1 MCKGFMKLSRDR
13 MSDWRWLNNQT
24 KFYVFFRL
32 LLMANFK
39 ESLSAIL
46 GVSVQTLRTTL
57 RDLQNT
63 NEINI
68 QPTRRYSILT
78 ICNYDSWQDENNE
91 ANNESTY
98 NQHTD
103 NIQSTLSEES
113 NKGKELKNKEEEKEN
128 LQKEKDELFEQCWK
142 AYNRKGS
149 KKKSLEQW
157 KKLKENETQLVLPH
171 VRMYVASRE
180 LQYQKDF
187 ERYLRDRTFME
198 VIIRGNQTIYDPQQV
213 EEANVYHPTVD
224 GIFQWWN
231 EERQCLMFNG
241 HVEMINDGYTDE
253 TRPDGARAAWNMYE
267 WTWSRAQRQWVKK

>member
-1 MCKGFMKLSRDR
+1 MCNIPKYIIEAAREWRRQNGGGERVENAFIAGYEAARRREVQDVVPVDEELFKQCWEAYNKKGSRKNAFAAWCKL
-13 MSDWRWLNNQT
+13 
-24 KFYVFFRL
+24 
-32 LLMANFK
+32 
-39 ESLSAIL
+39 
-46 GVSVQTLRTTL
+46 
-57 RDLQNT
+57 
-63 NEINI
+63 
-68 QPTRRYSILT
+68 
-78 ICNYDSWQDENNE
+78 
-91 ANNESTY
+91 
-98 NQHTD
+98 
-103 NIQSTLSEES
+103 
-113 NKGKELKNKEEEKEN
+113 
-128 LQKEKDELFEQCWK
+128 KDEE
-142 AYNRKGS
+142 RPR
-149 KKKSLEQW
+149 
-157 KKLKENETQLVLPH
+157 VLPH